1 MWYIR
6 GELNIS
12 IQCGSVVYACFSSTF
27 VTWRGLIVKKRE
39 SLFHQQQE
47 DGRRIVTVTLAHWR
61 KITKKTR
68 LAKNMVGS
76 YNFMLQV

>member
-1 MWYIR
+1 MWYIHR
-6 GELNIS
+6 ELNIC
-12 IQCGSVVYACFSSTF
+12 IQCGLVVCVLVFSTF
-27 VTWRGLIVKKRE
+27 ATWRGLIAKKRE
-39 SLFHQQQE
+39 LLFHQQQE

-61 KITKKTR
+61 KITETR